1 MQPAELLDT
10 LVEADVL
17 EPTADGESVTVTA
30 RFQELVEKTETALRG
45 QEHLREELEVRFS
58 DPEVPDRL
66 ATLGEQ
72 DLRFVAQYC
81 ALAER
86 VEALSHD
93 DLVRTVAV
101 LAQFQG
107 TPPRTEGAPDPFLP
121 VRGDQLPTLVQLTR
135 RAVVYV
141 WQEDCEPCDL
151 VRETFEDLLDGPPG
165 DIALFAVYGPGW
177 AELLYEEFDV
187 AGAPTTLFVLD
198 GAVDSRLNGP
208 HYPESYEGE
217 LETLRE
223 LV

>member
-1 MQPAELLDT
+1 MQSDELLDT
-10 LVEADVL
+10 LVGTGVL
-17 EPTADGESVTVTA
+17 EPTTGGESVAVTA
-30 RFQELVEKTETALRG
+30 EFQESVEETETTLERR
-45 QEHLREELEVRFS
+45 ESLREELEARF
-58 DPEVPDRL
+58 DEPDALDAL
-66 ATLGEQ
+66 AALGEDDQ
-72 DLRFVAQYC
+72 RFVAQYC

-86 VEALSHD
+86 VESLSHD

-107 TPPRTEGAPDPFLP
+107 TPPRSAGVPDPFLP
-121 VRGDQLPTLVQLTR
+121 VQGEQLPTLLGLTR

-151 VRETFEDLLDGPPG
+151 VRGTLEDLLDAPE
-165 DIALFAVYGPGW
+165 DIALFAVYGPDW

-198 GAVDSRLNGP
+198 GEVDSRLNGP

-223 LV
+223 LA

>member
-1 MQPAELLDT
+1 MESTELLDT
-10 LVEADVL
+10 LVETGVL
-17 EPTADGESVTVTA
+17 KPTADGESVAVTA
-30 RFQELVEKTETALRG
+30 EFQEFVDETETSLQG
-45 QEHLREELEVRFS
+45 HGSLREGLETRFS
-58 DPEVPDRL
+58 DPEVLDSL
-66 ATLGEQ
+66 AAVG
-72 DLRFVAQYC
+72 DDDPRFVAQYC

-86 VEALSHD
+86 VASLADD

-107 TPPRTEGAPDPFLP
+107 TPPKTAGAPDPFLP
-121 VRGDQLPTLVQLTR
+121 VRGEQLPALLQLTP
-135 RAVVYV
+135 AAIVYV

-151 VRETFEDLLDGPPG
+151 VRETFEDILGAPE

-187 AGAPTTLFVLD
+187 AGAPTALFVLD
-198 GAVDSRLNGP
+198 GDVDSRLNGP